1 LTGGRKPRQRRQT
14 WRERAKEITSGFG
27 LLTVALLAVP
37 VLVISMVAFYL
48 GINYLAELIARWAMG
63 KSIVRTLVGV
73 TLVVLA
79 ALGWFQV
86 IPPQVTARGDP
97 SAVLYWAVF
106 SLFMI
111 GFGVALLTADFTD
124 GSQTTGF

>member
-1 LTGGRKPRQRRQT
+1 MTGVRKPRQRRQT

-37 VLVISMVAFYL
+37 VLVISVVAFYL

-63 KSIVRTLVGV
+63 KWIVRTLVGV
-73 TLVVLA
+73 TLIVLA

-86 IPPQVTARGDP
+86 YRRRSRPEVTPR
-97 SAVLYWAVF
+97 AVLYWAVF